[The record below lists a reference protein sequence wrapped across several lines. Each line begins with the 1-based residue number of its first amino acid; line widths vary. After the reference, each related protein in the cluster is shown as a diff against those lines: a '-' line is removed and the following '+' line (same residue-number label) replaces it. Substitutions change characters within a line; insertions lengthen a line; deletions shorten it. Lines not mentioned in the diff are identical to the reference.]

1 MMDKRLNRF
10 DYILKTIPKED
21 QIVSHSTGE
30 YCIIS
35 WGSPKGPIIDALEIL
50 KKENHNVGF
59 IQIKLLHP
67 FPTEYLKDLLKDT
80 KTLIDVEANHTGQLG
95 ALIRQNLTRD
105 FDYYILKYTGR
116 AMTSTEIY
124 DSVKKSLENKAEKR
138 EILTHGA

>member
-1 MMDKRLNRF
+1 MKFKGTLLL
-10 DYILKTIPKED
+10 ILVLAGLVLYTVLVEVPT
-21 QIVSHSTGE
+21 V
-30 YCIIS
+30 
-35 WGSPKGPIIDALEIL
+35 

-67 FPTEYLKDLLKDT
+67 FPTEYLKEPLKDT

-124 DSVKKSLENKAEKR
+124 NSIKKILENKAEKR